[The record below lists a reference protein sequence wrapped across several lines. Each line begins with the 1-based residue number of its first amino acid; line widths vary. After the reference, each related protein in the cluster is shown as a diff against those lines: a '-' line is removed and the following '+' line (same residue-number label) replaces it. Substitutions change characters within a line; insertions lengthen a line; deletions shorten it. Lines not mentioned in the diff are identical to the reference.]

1 VWLADGPSNTTAIV
15 IAVITGV
22 FTLSAAV
29 VTSLWLFK
37 GSARNTD
44 AEGHKSWDQRVDA
57 ELTALRARCAA
68 LEQANDILQT
78 KLMRARWVLIYHKID
93 PDELDR

>member
-15 IAVITGV
+15 IAIISGV
-22 FTLSAAV
+22 ATIAAAV
-29 VTSLWLFK
+29 LTSLWLFR
-37 GSARNTD
+37 GTARSADVAREKNFD
-44 AEGHKSWDQRVDA
+44 DRVDA
-57 ELTALRARCAA
+57 ELTELRARCAA
-68 LEQANDILQT
+68 LEQANDTLQT